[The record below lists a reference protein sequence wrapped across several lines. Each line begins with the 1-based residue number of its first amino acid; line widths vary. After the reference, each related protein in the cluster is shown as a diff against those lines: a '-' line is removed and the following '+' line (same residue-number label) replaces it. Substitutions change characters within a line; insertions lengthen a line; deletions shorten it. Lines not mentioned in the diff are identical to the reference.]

1 MLDEDKRRVP
11 KKLYNL
17 SKNIIKLVSNSQT
30 QNIEKNASF
39 HRHRSKS
46 TKSPTNHSLKVFG
59 NGTVKNCW
67 CNIGWSPFD
76 DQ

>member
-17 SKNIIKLVSNSQT
+17 SKNIIKLVSDSQT
-30 QNIEKNASF
+30 QKIEKNAIF

-46 TKSPTNHSLKVFG
+46 TKSPTHHSLKVFG
-59 NGTVKNCW
+59 NGTGKNCW
-67 CNIGWSPFD
+67 CNIG
-76 DQ
+76 